1 MINKELI
8 DRVKLIYKHNNYTKQ
23 ADFANDI
30 EISRTLIN
38 RMFTYKIDASKEL
51 ISKIIN
57 KLNVNPTWL
66 MLGKGAMFLDTEE
79 DEKMIKKIKMLEKQ
93 VTDLKKENQN
103 LDAELEKAKNIAL
116 ELVHS
121 KLVKA

>member
-57 KLNVNPTWL
+57 KLNVNPDL
-66 MLGKGAMFLDTEE
+66 ANAGQGGNVFGYRGRRKND
-79 DEKMIKKIKMLEKQ
+79 KK
-93 VTDLKKENQN
+93 NQN
-103 LDAELEKAKNIAL
+103 VGKTG
-116 ELVHS
+116 H
-121 KLVKA
+121 

>member
-1 MINKELI
+1 MRTVSIWTIKPT
-8 DRVKLIYKHNNYTKQ
+8 NYTKQ